1 MSKSRKVV
9 EAASF
14 IMICMVISRILGY
27 VRDVIIYAQFG
38 QNRITDAYNAAFSI
52 PDFLYQ
58 LLVGGA
64 LSSAFIPVFSSF
76 IATDKE
82 DDAWEVASVTFN
94 IIMILMAG
102 GIGLGVVFAPQLIN
116 ILVPGFDAETTRL
129 TIFLTRILFI
139 QVIFMALSGI
149 SMGILN
155 SYKHFTAPAVGSVL
169 YNLGTIV
176 VGYLLS
182 PYIGITAFTVGVIVG
197 AILNFL
203 YQLPA
208 LLKIGMRYRW
218 TLNWSHP
225 GVRNLFGLI
234 LPVLIGLS
242 ITELNLFVNQNLA
255 SQLNPGIVAALRSGQ
270 RLMQLPIGV
279 FAIAIAIAVFPTLTE
294 YAAKNELSSFKVAM
308 SEGVRNVI
316 FITLPA
322 SSGLIALAIPLIR
335 FIYEQGKFTPDATK
349 ATAVALFYYSLGIF
363 AYSAIHVLS
372 RAFYALKDTM
382 TPVFVGSLAMIIN
395 ILLSIILIKPMEH
408 GGLALAYSI
417 AGIVNMLVLFYVLRR
432 KIGSINGRVILI
444 SFLKSLI
451 ASVIMGLTVSIFV
464 QQMEAFLDISRKLN
478 QGIIVMIGIGLG
490 VISYI
495 FIAFILKMDEAK
507 TVGELVKKRLG
518 LKKV

>member
-1 MSKSRKVV
+1 MSKNKKVV
-9 EAASF
+9 EAAGF
-14 IMICMVISRILGY
+14 IMLCMIISRVLGY

-64 LSSAFIPVFSSF
+64 LSSAFIPVFSSY
-76 IATDKE
+76 IATKKE

-94 IIMILMAG
+94 IIMILMAV
-102 GIGLGVVFAPQLIN
+102 GIGIGAIFAPQLIK
-116 ILVPGFDAETTRL
+116 ILVPGFDAETARL
-129 TIFLTRILFI
+129 TVFLTRILFI

-155 SYKHFTAPAVGSVL
+155 SYKQFAAPAIGSVL

-176 VGYLLS
+176 IGYLLS
-182 PYIGITAFTVGVIVG
+182 PSIGITAFTIGVIVG

-208 LLKIGMRYRW
+208 LLKIGMRYHW
-218 TLNWSHP
+218 TFNWRHP
-225 GVRNLFGLI
+225 GVCKLFSLI
-234 LPVLIGLS
+234 LPVLLGLS
-242 ITELNLFVNQNLA
+242 ITELNLFINQNLA
-255 SQLNPGIVAALRSGQ
+255 SQLSPGIVAALRQGQ

-294 YAAKNELSSFKVAM
+294 YAAKEEYTNFKIAM

-322 SSGLIALAIPLIR
+322 SCGLIALGVPLIR
-335 FIYEQGKFTPDATK
+335 FIYEQGKFTSEATQ
-349 ATAVALFYYSLGIF
+349 ATAIALYFYSIGIF

-372 RAFYALKDTM
+372 RTFYALKDTM
-382 TPVFVGSLAMIIN
+382 TPVILGSISMVVNIVFS
-395 ILLSIILIKPMEH
+395 ILLIGPMEH

-417 AGIVNMLVLFYVLRR
+417 AGIVNMLLLLGVLRR
-432 KIGSINGRVILI
+432 KIGSINGKAMVI
-444 SFLKSLI
+444 SFFKSLA
-451 ASVIMGLTVSIFV
+451 ASVLMGVAVYAFAV
-464 QQMEAFLDISRKLN
+464 EMEQILDVSRKLN
-478 QGIIVMIGIGLG
+478 QGLIVMGGILLGIIIYGLLTLL
-490 VISYI
+490 
-495 FIAFILKMDEAK
+495 LKMDEAK
-507 TVGELVKKRLG
+507 TVGSIILRRLG
-518 LKKV
+518 FKKG